1 MRILYHVWAIPAC
14 RIIRLALAEK
24 GLEFE
29 PRVERVWEQ
38 RPEFLEISPMGEV
51 PLLVE
56 PDGTTL
62 TDAWVISEYLEE
74 TYGDTPLLGTT
85 PLDRAETRRLLVWFD
100 QRFSR
105 EVSENLVGEK
115 LLKRFLGGGQPSSE
129 AIRTGLANIRFHM
142 DYIGFLAERRR
153 WLAGDALSMAD
164 LAAASHLSLVDY
176 LGNVPWDDHPETK
189 NWYARIKSRPSF
201 RPLLLDAIP
210 GVPPPPHYADLD
222 F

>member
-74 TYGDTPLLGTT
+74 TYG
-85 PLDRAETRRLLVWFD
+85 
-100 QRFSR
+100 
-105 EVSENLVGEK
+105 
-115 LLKRFLGGGQPSSE
+115 
-129 AIRTGLANIRFHM
+129 
-142 DYIGFLAERRR
+142 
-153 WLAGDALSMAD
+153 
-164 LAAASHLSLVDY
+164 
-176 LGNVPWDDHPETK
+176 
-189 NWYARIKSRPSF
+189 
-201 RPLLLDAIP
+201 
-210 GVPPPPHYADLD
+210 
-222 F
+222 